1 MKEIVISTG
10 RITKT
15 FSGKEVIR
23 DCQISVERG
32 TIYGFLGKN
41 GAGKTTMFKLLLG
54 FLKPTAGTATVLG
67 MDSVKENAKIL
78 KHTGSLIEAPVF
90 YEHLSAADNLFLH
103 LAYMGLENMEVEPVL
118 ERVGLPGTGTQPVR
132 EFSLGMRQRLSI
144 ARAIVHKPEV
154 LILDEP
160 VNGLDPV
167 GMREMRLLFRQ
178 LVDQDGITILLSSH
192 LLSEMHYPISPK
204 KMMSAKLWLVFG
216 YPVAAML
223 LCGIVIGGAFFF
235 SESLFPLCVDHLT
248 WETIG
253 WAFLSLLC
261 HSLLAGAVALL
272 PIWIGFF
279 KKSIPVTIVTAVI
292 AATILCQAL
301 SAAFSFRPVL
311 FIVFGVAAIFTMAAV
326 RSMFYQVE
334 KMEV

>member
-1 MKEIVISTG
+1 MKEIVISTD

-32 TIYGFLGKN
+32 TVYGFLGKN

-90 YEHLSAADNLFLH
+90 YEHLSATDNLLLH
-103 LAYMGLENMEVEPVL
+103 LAYMGLENMEVEPAL

-132 EFSLGMRQRLSI
+132 EFSLGMRQRLAI

-167 GMREMRLLFRQ
+167 GMREMRILFRQ

-192 LLSEMHYPISPK
+192 LLSEIQQVTDRIGVI
-204 KMMSAKLWLVFG
+204 ADGRLV
-216 YPVAAML
+216 L
-223 LCGIVIGGAFFF
+223 
-235 SESLFPLCVDHLT
+235 EEDT
-248 WETIG
+248 ETIRRNHPG
-253 WAFLSLLC
+253 DIEDYL
-261 HSLLAGAVALL
+261 
-272 PIWIGFF
+272 IG
-279 KKSIPVTIVTAVI
+279 V
-292 AATILCQAL
+292 
-301 SAAFSFRPVL
+301 
-311 FIVFGVAAIFTMAAV
+311 
-326 RSMFYQVE
+326 
-334 KMEV
+334 MEGGQPHE